1 MKSARLTSFSAICVA
16 VLMTCMGFAPPSGA
30 QSSQAPTCTGWGNC
44 SSGRRICT
52 IEDAPVYVGP
62 TNVSDFQDGVSS
74 DGQGPYVAGTKGVVN
89 SMVVLGQISLGRF
102 GKEKDSRT
110 LSVNLNHP
118 VPGGGG
124 VPLGIVTITGDN
136 LLYAAWKRVG
146 DTARSPANIPV
157 GRIETAE
164 QTNISFH
171 LDGRFHVLQM
181 GPRPLGQ
188 CHEGADRNRV
198 HGTGTTSA
206 TIYRASP
213 SRWVVDLPAGS
224 IGRLFD
230 ISQTKERAIDKG
242 LYYVHLHFELV
253 DAVPAAAGVL
263 RAVALAQGGE
273 AVVARYRALKRDSA
287 TAYFFN
293 ENSLDAAGYSLL
305 DNKRPADAAIVF
317 RLKVEEYPAAWSG
330 YDGLGESYLAAGDT
344 AKAIASYRRVLE
356 LDPANKN
363 AVAVLAGL
371 GVRP

>member
-1 MKSARLTSFSAICVA
+1 MTSARFRSFSTICVA
-16 VLMTCMGFAPPSGA
+16 VLVTCAGFAPPTGA
-30 QSSQAPTCTGWGNC
+30 QSSQAPACAGWGNC
-44 SSGRRICT
+44 GSSRRICKL
-52 IEDAPVYVGP
+52 EDAPVYIGP
-62 TNVSDFQDGVSS
+62 TIVSDYQDGVSS

-89 SMVVLGQISLGRF
+89 SFVVMGQISLGRF

-110 LSVNLNHP
+110 LSVNLNQP

-136 LLYAAWKRVG
+136 LLYTSWKRVG
-146 DTARSPANIPV
+146 DTVRSPTNIPV

-164 QTNISFH
+164 QTNVSFH

-181 GPRPLGQ
+181 GPRPLGNCEQ
-188 CHEGADRNRV
+188 GADSNRV
-198 HGTGTTSA
+198 HGTGTTAA
-206 TIYRASP
+206 TIYRASQ

-230 ISQTKERAIDKG
+230 VSHGRQHAIDKG

-253 DAVPAAAGVL
+253 DAVPTAAGVL
-263 RAVALAQGGE
+263 RAVALAQGGD

-287 TAYFFN
+287 TAYFFS

-305 DNKRPADAAIVF
+305 DYKRPSDAAIVF
-317 RLKVEEYPAAWSG
+317 RLKVEEYPAAWSS

-344 AKAIASYRRVLE
+344 AKAIASYRRVLA

-363 AVAVLAGL
+363 AVAVLARL
-371 GVRP
+371 GIRP